1 MILSGE
7 LINST
12 EAVLVTFICLYLG
25 IFTPPLI
32 AGKSTSRLTVLM
44 AAASGIMCWSFLDL
58 MNDAA
63 LLGVN
68 QGFSGG
74 LAHVFIAGV
83 FALALLVLFWLDRL
97 STNTGRR
104 KGRGLMVTF
113 GTALLV
119 ALGVGFHSLG
129 EGVEIGSLIGYSYAL
144 AGASSNLITAIGG
157 LGSGVAY
164 VVHKFLEGFVI
175 GVFAAAIKTRLVR
188 GLGLGLL
195 AGIPTLIGLTV
206 ALIVPVDSTVFFAGG
221 AAAVI
226 YIEYKL
232 VPNLI
237 SQPYRRGGGAILYLL
252 FFLLG
257 FYLMYLAGLFH
268 SYTTIF

>member
-1 MILSGE
+1 MSGE
-7 LINST
+7 VVNSA
-12 EAVLVTFICLYLG
+12 EAILTTFICLYLG
-25 IFTPPLI
+25 IVTPLLI

-44 AAASGIMCWSFLDL
+44 AVASGIMCWSFLDL
-58 MNDAA
+58 MDDAA

-74 LAHVFIAGV
+74 LAHVFIAGL
-83 FALALLVLFWLDRL
+83 FAVALVVLFRLDRL
-97 STNTGRR
+97 STTTGRR
-104 KGRGLMVTF
+104 RGRDLMLSY

-119 ALGVGFHSLG
+119 ALGIGFHSLG
-129 EGVEIGSLIGYSYAL
+129 EGIEIGSLVAYSSAL
-144 AGASSNLITAIGG
+144 AGASSNLLTAIGG

-175 GVFAAAIKTRLVR
+175 GVFAAAVKTRLVR
-188 GLGLGLL
+188 GLVLGLL

-206 ALIVPVDSTVFFAGG
+206 ALMVPVDSTVFFAGG

-232 VPNLI
+232 VPNLT
-237 SQPYRRGGGAILYLL
+237 RGDRAVFYLL

>member
-1 MILSGE
+1 MS
-7 LINST
+7 
-12 EAVLVTFICLYLG
+12 V
-25 IFTPPLI
+25 
-32 AGKSTSRLTVLM
+32 
-44 AAASGIMCWSFLDL
+44 ASGIMFWSFLDL

-68 QGFSGG
+68 QGFGGG
-74 LAHVFIAGV
+74 LAHVLIAGS
-83 FALALLVLFWLDRL
+83 FAVVLLLLFWLDRL
-97 STNTGRR
+97 SMTTGRR
-104 KGRGLMVTF
+104 KGRDITLSY

-119 ALGVGFHSLG
+119 ALGIGFHSLG
-129 EGVEIGSLIGYSYAL
+129 EGVEIGSLIAYSYAV
-144 AGASSNLITAIGG
+144 AQASSNLVTAIGG

-175 GVFAAAIKTRLVR
+175 GVFATAVRTRFMGNLA
-188 GLGLGLL
+188 LGLL
-195 AGIPTLIGLTV
+195 AGIPTAIGLTV
-206 ALIVPVDSTVFFAGG
+206 ALIVPVDATVFFAVG

-232 VPNLI
+232 IPNLA
-237 SQPYRRGGGAILYLL
+237 RGDRAMLYII

>member
-1 MILSGE
+1 MSGE
-7 LINST
+7 LINSA
-12 EAVLVTFICLYLG
+12 EAVLATFVCLYLG
-25 IFTPPLI
+25 IFTPLLI
-32 AGKSTSRLTVLM
+32 SGKSASRLTVLM
-44 AAASGIMCWSFLDL
+44 AVASGIMCWSFLDL

-74 LAHVFIAGV
+74 LMHVLIAGL
-83 FALALLVLFWLDRL
+83 FAVALLVLFWLDRL
-97 STNTGRR
+97 STTTRR
-104 KGRGLMVTF
+104 QKERVLKLSY

-119 ALGVGFHSLG
+119 ALGVGFHSMG

-144 AGASSNLITAIGG
+144 AGASSNLVTAIGG

-175 GVFAAAIKTRLVR
+175 GVFAAAIKTRLAR
-188 GLGLGLL
+188 GAVLGLL

-206 ALIVPVDSTVFFAGG
+206 ALMVPVDSTVFFAGG

-237 SQPYRRGGGAILYLL
+237 SQPHRRGGSAIFYLL
-252 FFLLG
+252 FFFLG